1 MYYRCIFLL
10 LKSFMIKMASVL
22 DKSGPG
28 WVDLVVAYLSSFI
41 KYRRLHMNVVFIK
54 SEQS

>member
-10 LKSFMIKMASVL
+10 SKSFMVKKASVL

-41 KYRRLHMNVVFIK
+41 KYRRL
-54 SEQS
+54 